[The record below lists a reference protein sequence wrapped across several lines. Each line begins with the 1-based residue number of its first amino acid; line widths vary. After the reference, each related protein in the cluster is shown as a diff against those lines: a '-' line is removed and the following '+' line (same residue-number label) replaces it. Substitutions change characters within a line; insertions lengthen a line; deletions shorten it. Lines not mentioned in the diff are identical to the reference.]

1 MRQGNYHQIIPNQF
15 AATFN
20 CNGTVELNLFHVD
33 DNAMFENSLQPFIV
47 PKTGVLRI
55 LTTSTVLSGSAT
67 YEISV
72 YQNGAFVTTV
82 SVSTATSIND
92 INIPVVR
99 GDTLYILASKASG
112 AGSMT
117 DMIVELFAWFGT
129 STPVILDPLEIFGSS
144 LGWWF
149 RAGDWTLSGTDITDM
164 DNLEGTASRDATG
177 TSETAAYFP
186 QAVTEDGLD
195 AIRFDGIDVD
205 SKRQYLTWDTD
216 FEALGEGEMFIIGKL
231 DADPPAAGGN
241 TGWFNLGTAAFP
253 TNYPWIDGI
262 IYDSFGRTTQFTTA
276 NPATSLT
283 TQHCYNVKAKAA
295 DPIWASY
302 INGNNVITSSAA
314 AFTQGFPATGNWGR
328 CSPGPVFTQG
338 YGFEAIG
345 LNTLATVGQ
354 KNLLGLYFASRG
366 YSFTWANF

>member
-1 MRQGNYHQIIPNQF
+1 MRPGNYQQIVPNQF

-20 CNGTVELNLFHVD
+20 CNGLVESNMFHVD
-33 DNAMFENSLQPFIV
+33 DNAMFVNSTQPFIA

-55 LTTSTVLSGSAT
+55 LTTSTVLSGTAT
-67 YEISV
+67 YELSV
-72 YQNGAFVTTV
+72 YKNATFQTSV
-82 SVSTATSIND
+82 SVSTATSINS

-99 GDTLYILASKASG
+99 GDTLYILASKVSG

-117 DMIVELFAWFGT
+117 DMIAELFAWFGT
-129 STPVILDPLEIFGSS
+129 STPAILTPLEIFGAS

-149 RAGDWTLSGTDITDM
+149 RAGDWTLSGTDITAM
-164 DNLEGTASRDATG
+164 DNLEGTASRDAVG
-177 TSETAAYFP
+177 TSETAAYYP

-195 AIRFDGIDVD
+195 ACRFDGIDVD
-205 SKRQYLTWDTD
+205 SKRQFFTWDTD
-216 FEALGEGEMFIIGKL
+216 FEALGECELFAVVKL

-241 TGWFNLGTAAFP
+241 TGMWDAGTAGFP

-262 IYDSFGRTTQFTTA
+262 IYDEAGRTTQFTTA

-283 TQHCYNVKAKAA
+283 TQHCYNIKAKAA
-295 DPIWASY
+295 TPIWANY

-314 AFTQGFPATGNWGR
+314 AFTQGFPATGRWG
-328 CSPGPVFTQG
+328 GGAGVYQQG
-338 YGFEAIG
+338 YGFELIG
-345 LNTLATVGQ
+345 LDTLATAVQ
-354 KNLLGLYFASRG
+354 KNLLGLYFADRG